1 MVEETSPGHPLVWKV
16 PLKAADPAHGR
27 WGMMRRPIRSG
38 LAACLL
44 AGALAI
50 APASVAAPATASAKS
65 LHEFEGR
72 ILSVNRDAH
81 RFRMRDRHH
90 GIVRIKVNSR
100 TRYEHLS
107 GFGALHKGLRVDV
120 EARRSN
126 GSWVAVEIERELP
139 D

>member
-1 MVEETSPGHPLVWKV
+1 VVEETSLGHPLVWKV
-16 PLKAADPAHGR
+16 PLKAAGPAHGR
-27 WGMMRRPIRSG
+27 WAMMRRPIRSG

-50 APASVAAPATASAKS
+50 APASVAAPAMASAKS

-90 GIVRIKVNSR
+90 GIVRIKVNRR
-100 TRYEHLS
+100 TRYENLS